1 MTKSN
6 SPTYIYIIWVPEEGE
21 EDKKI
26 EIMPE
31 NLLNSIKPISPQ
43 VQKCQQNP
51 RRLTHAKAKARQN
64 NTHQDTL

>member
-1 MTKSN
+1 MWQNQTVQH
-6 SPTYIYIIWVPEEGE
+6 TYIIWVPEGGE

-43 VQKCQQNP
+43 VQKRQQNP